1 MASVVLAASN
11 QASLTFSVW
20 SGWTGTPH
28 DLLLVAE
35 DGMIEAHCGLL
46 FPMSRHLA
54 NLFETLPYTGGLT
67 QVVLAGTKTKVVA
80 AVKDL
85 IYTGTCYLDEIILPE
100 IFETLAAFGI
110 EVSSNSFIFQ
120 TKSTDDGKTV
130 SNHSSSQFQ
139 DSGLAVASSANSD
152 VYESVKEDLEGA
164 EADDAMKTKE
174 ETEAGVET
182 FEGIN
187 VGEAF
192 HNVESSLSTSCK
204 DNRENTGKVVQVKIS
219 KLKMGE
225 KLSLH
230 TKERIFACDVIDCK
244 IKFKSER
251 NLKRHIQSVHIKEK
265 PHQCDQCMKKFS
277 QKVHLKKHTNAVH
290 NKEKPHQCNQCLE
303 KFSQKNTLKM
313 HIIYVHETEKPLA
326 CPQPGCTE
334 MFKLKRILKRHM
346 IKVHNFE
353 KPHACAEENCDEKF
367 LHLSY
372 LKDHLRRA
380 HGAAKLVCGFQN
392 CSAAFTTHHL
402 LKKHKNEHHSAK

>member
-1 MASVVLAASN
+1 MADLVLATSN
-11 QASLTFSVW
+11 HSAFFSSTW
-20 SGWTGTPH
+20 SAWACAPH
-28 DLLLVAE
+28 DLLLVTE
-35 DGMIEAHCGLL
+35 NGNVGAHCGILL
-46 FPMSRHLA
+46 PLSAYRTSILEAPSFAGPM
-54 NLFETLPYTGGLT
+54 
-67 QVVLAGTKTKVVA
+67 QVVLPGTSFKAVA

-85 IYTGTCYLDEIILPE
+85 IYSGTCHELNLPE
-100 IFETLAAFGI
+100 ILETLAVLGI